1 MRFNIN
7 APFWRFMDTLLRFV
21 GLNLVYLITLIPNVT
36 IGPARAALYSTM
48 FAYDEHDDIRLV
60 KEYLTRFKREFKQG
74 LAAWVLV
81 AILATAILFG
91 LSFWKAWDTN
101 APYIPL
107 ILLVIAAVV
116 GAALPNTLH
125 RCRHA
130 SPTPPAGSSRYRR
143 CSPGEP
149 SPARSS
155 SSSSTYSRPAC
166 HISYRSYAF
175 SPSSS
180 ASPGWRMRNPSFCC
194 GASNGMAERAKWRI
208 RNMSMRT
215 SRVRA
220 FLQESCFVGDERQR
234 IVDEFAQADF
244 PRHRTTPDGR
254 PPTGWTR
261 SPACPTPPRPAI
273 PNGFRAFR
281 RRTARNRS
289 TNRPAARYR
298 HRPDSVLSRWPRP
311 ARRWPVRRPPRSAHH
326 GNAGASNRRP
336 VPHRSKPH
344 SFGHSGSL
352 DQRATASIRFQT
364 SASSA
369 SAQRISQ
376 RHRHT

>member
-101 APYIPL
+101 ASYIPL

-116 GAALPNTLH
+116 VALFAEYAAPLQARFANTTGRLFSLSAMFPW
-125 RCRHA
+125 RA
-130 SPTPPAGSSRYRR
+130 
-143 CSPGEP
+143 

-215 SRVRA
+215 SDVAAALRNHALSVMNVSGLSMNLRK
-220 FLQESCFVGDERQR
+220 
-234 IVDEFAQADF
+234 
-244 PRHRTTPDGR
+244 
-254 PPTGWTR
+254 PT
-261 SPACPTPPRPAI
+261 S
-273 PNGFRAFR
+273 
-281 RRTARNRS
+281 
-289 TNRPAARYR
+289 AAPY
-298 HRPDSVLSRWPRP
+298 
-311 ARRWPVRRPPRSAHH
+311 
-326 GNAGASNRRP
+326 NAGWSATNGMDTLTCMSDAP
-336 VPHRSKPH
+336 KTCDSK
-344 SFGHSGSL
+344 
-352 DQRATASIRFQT
+352 RF
-364 SASSA
+364 SSV
-369 SAQRISQ
+369 S
-376 RHRHT
+376 

>member
-101 APYIPL
+101 ASYIPL

-116 GAALPNTLH
+116 VALFAEYAAPLQARFANTTGRLFSLSAMFPW
-125 RCRHA
+125 R
-130 SPTPPAGSSRYRR
+130 
-143 CSPGEP
+143 P

-215 SRVRA
+215 SDVAAALRNHALSVMNVSGLSMNLRK
-220 FLQESCFVGDERQR
+220 
-234 IVDEFAQADF
+234 
-244 PRHRTTPDGR
+244 
-254 PPTGWTR
+254 PT
-261 SPACPTPPRPAI
+261 S
-273 PNGFRAFR
+273 
-281 RRTARNRS
+281 
-289 TNRPAARYR
+289 AAPY
-298 HRPDSVLSRWPRP
+298 
-311 ARRWPVRRPPRSAHH
+311 
-326 GNAGASNRRP
+326 NAGWSATNGMDTLTCMSDAP
-336 VPHRSKPH
+336 KTCDSK
-344 SFGHSGSL
+344 
-352 DQRATASIRFQT
+352 RF
-364 SASSA
+364 SSV
-369 SAQRISQ
+369 S
-376 RHRHT
+376 

>member
-7 APFWRFMDTLLRFV
+7 VPFWRFMDTLLRFV

-101 APYIPL
+101 ASYIPL

-116 GAALPNTLH
+116 VALFAEYAAPLQARFANTTGRLFSLSAMFPW
-125 RCRHA
+125 RA
-130 SPTPPAGSSRYRR
+130 
-143 CSPGEP
+143 

-180 ASPGWRMRNPSFCC
+180 ASLGGVCEIPHSAVGLQTVWR
-194 GASNGMAERAKWRI
+194 NGQSGESAICQCA
-208 RNMSMRT
+208 
-215 SRVRA
+215 RVT
-220 FLQESCFVGDERQR
+220 L
-234 IVDEFAQADF
+234 
-244 PRHRTTPDGR
+244 
-254 PPTGWTR
+254 
-261 SPACPTPPRPAI
+261 
-273 PNGFRAFR
+273 R
-281 RRTARNRS
+281 RR
-289 TNRPAARYR
+289 
-298 HRPDSVLSRWPRP
+298 
-311 ARRWPVRRPPRSAHH
+311 
-326 GNAGASNRRP
+326 
-336 VPHRSKPH
+336 
-344 SFGHSGSL
+344 SGIML
-352 DQRATASIRFQT
+352 CR
-364 SASSA
+364 
-369 SAQRISQ
+369 
-376 RHRHT
+376 

>member
-101 APYIPL
+101 ASYIPL

-116 GAALPNTLH
+116 VALFAEYAAPLQARFANTTGRLFSLS
-125 RCRHA
+125 A
-130 SPTPPAGSSRYRR
+130 MF
-143 CSPGEP
+143 PGEP

-215 SRVRA
+215 SDVAAALRNHALSVMNVSGLSMNLRK
-220 FLQESCFVGDERQR
+220 
-234 IVDEFAQADF
+234 
-244 PRHRTTPDGR
+244 
-254 PPTGWTR
+254 PT
-261 SPACPTPPRPAI
+261 S
-273 PNGFRAFR
+273 
-281 RRTARNRS
+281 
-289 TNRPAARYR
+289 AAPY
-298 HRPDSVLSRWPRP
+298 
-311 ARRWPVRRPPRSAHH
+311 
-326 GNAGASNRRP
+326 NAGWSATNGMDTLTCMSDAP
-336 VPHRSKPH
+336 KTCDSK
-344 SFGHSGSL
+344 
-352 DQRATASIRFQT
+352 RF
-364 SASSA
+364 SSV
-369 SAQRISQ
+369 S
-376 RHRHT
+376 

>member
-1 MRFNIN
+1 MKFNTN
-7 APFWRFMDTLLRFV
+7 VPFWQFMNTLARFTA
-21 GLNLVYLITLIPNVT
+21 LNLVYLVTLIPIIT

-101 APYIPL
+101 ASYIPL

-116 GAALPNTLH
+116 VALFAEYAAPLQARFANTTGRLFSLSAMFPW
-125 RCRHA
+125 RA
-130 SPTPPAGSSRYRR
+130 
-143 CSPGEP
+143 

-215 SRVRA
+215 SDVAAALRNHALSVMNVSGLSMNLRK
-220 FLQESCFVGDERQR
+220 
-234 IVDEFAQADF
+234 
-244 PRHRTTPDGR
+244 
-254 PPTGWTR
+254 PT
-261 SPACPTPPRPAI
+261 S
-273 PNGFRAFR
+273 
-281 RRTARNRS
+281 
-289 TNRPAARYR
+289 AAPY
-298 HRPDSVLSRWPRP
+298 
-311 ARRWPVRRPPRSAHH
+311 
-326 GNAGASNRRP
+326 NAGWSATNGMDTLTCMSDAP
-336 VPHRSKPH
+336 KTCDSK
-344 SFGHSGSL
+344 
-352 DQRATASIRFQT
+352 RF
-364 SASSA
+364 SSV
-369 SAQRISQ
+369 S
-376 RHRHT
+376 

>member
-1 MRFNIN
+1 MKFNTN
-7 APFWRFMDTLLRFV
+7 VPFWQFMNTLARFTA
-21 GLNLVYLITLIPNVT
+21 LNLVYLVTLIPIIT

-48 FAYDEHDDIRLV
+48 FAYDEHDDVNLV
-60 KEYLTRFKREFKQG
+60 REYLKRFKREFKQG

-101 APYIPL
+101 ASYIPL

-116 GAALPNTLH
+116 VALFAEYAAPLQARFANTTGRLFSLSAMFPW
-125 RCRHA
+125 RA
-130 SPTPPAGSSRYRR
+130 
-143 CSPGEP
+143 

-215 SRVRA
+215 SDVAAALRNHALSVMNVSGLSMNLRK
-220 FLQESCFVGDERQR
+220 
-234 IVDEFAQADF
+234 
-244 PRHRTTPDGR
+244 
-254 PPTGWTR
+254 PT
-261 SPACPTPPRPAI
+261 S
-273 PNGFRAFR
+273 
-281 RRTARNRS
+281 
-289 TNRPAARYR
+289 AAPY
-298 HRPDSVLSRWPRP
+298 
-311 ARRWPVRRPPRSAHH
+311 
-326 GNAGASNRRP
+326 NAGWSVTNGMDTLTCMSDAP
-336 VPHRSKPH
+336 KTCDSK
-344 SFGHSGSL
+344 
-352 DQRATASIRFQT
+352 RF
-364 SASSA
+364 SSV
-369 SAQRISQ
+369 S
-376 RHRHT
+376 

>member
-81 AILATAILFG
+81 AILAAAILFG

-101 APYIPL
+101 ASYIPL

-116 GAALPNTLH
+116 VALFAEYVAPLQARFANTTGRLFSLSAMFPW
-125 RCRHA
+125 RA
-130 SPTPPAGSSRYRR
+130 
-143 CSPGEP
+143 

-155 SSSSTYSRPAC
+155 SSSSTHSRPAC

-180 ASPGWRMRNPSFCC
+180 ASLGGVCEIPHSAVGLQTVWR
-194 GASNGMAERAKWRI
+194 NGQSGESAICQCA
-208 RNMSMRT
+208 
-215 SRVRA
+215 RVT
-220 FLQESCFVGDERQR
+220 L
-234 IVDEFAQADF
+234 
-244 PRHRTTPDGR
+244 
-254 PPTGWTR
+254 
-261 SPACPTPPRPAI
+261 
-273 PNGFRAFR
+273 R
-281 RRTARNRS
+281 RR
-289 TNRPAARYR
+289 
-298 HRPDSVLSRWPRP
+298 
-311 ARRWPVRRPPRSAHH
+311 
-326 GNAGASNRRP
+326 
-336 VPHRSKPH
+336 
-344 SFGHSGSL
+344 SGIML
-352 DQRATASIRFQT
+352 CR
-364 SASSA
+364 
-369 SAQRISQ
+369 
-376 RHRHT
+376 

>member
-101 APYIPL
+101 ASYIPL

-116 GAALPNTLH
+116 VALFAEYVAPLQARFANTTGRLFSLSAMFPW
-125 RCRHA
+125 RA
-130 SPTPPAGSSRYRR
+130 
-143 CSPGEP
+143 

-215 SRVRA
+215 SDVAAALRNHALSVMNISGLSMNLRK
-220 FLQESCFVGDERQR
+220 
-234 IVDEFAQADF
+234 
-244 PRHRTTPDGR
+244 
-254 PPTGWTR
+254 PT
-261 SPACPTPPRPAI
+261 S
-273 PNGFRAFR
+273 
-281 RRTARNRS
+281 
-289 TNRPAARYR
+289 AAPY
-298 HRPDSVLSRWPRP
+298 
-311 ARRWPVRRPPRSAHH
+311 
-326 GNAGASNRRP
+326 NAGWSATNGMDTLTCMSDAP
-336 VPHRSKPH
+336 KTCDSK
-344 SFGHSGSL
+344 
-352 DQRATASIRFQT
+352 RF
-364 SASSA
+364 SSV
-369 SAQRISQ
+369 S
-376 RHRHT
+376 

>member
-101 APYIPL
+101 ASYIPL

-116 GAALPNTLH
+116 VALFAEYAAPLQARFANTTGRLFSLSAMFPW
-125 RCRHA
+125 RA
-130 SPTPPAGSSRYRR
+130 FP
-143 CSPGEP
+143 CSLVLVVIDVL
-149 SPARSS
+149 A
-155 SSSSTYSRPAC
+155 AC

-215 SRVRA
+215 SDVAAALRNHALSVMNVSGLSMNLRK
-220 FLQESCFVGDERQR
+220 
-234 IVDEFAQADF
+234 
-244 PRHRTTPDGR
+244 
-254 PPTGWTR
+254 PT
-261 SPACPTPPRPAI
+261 S
-273 PNGFRAFR
+273 
-281 RRTARNRS
+281 
-289 TNRPAARYR
+289 AAPY
-298 HRPDSVLSRWPRP
+298 
-311 ARRWPVRRPPRSAHH
+311 
-326 GNAGASNRRP
+326 NAGWSATNGMDTLTCMSDAP
-336 VPHRSKPH
+336 KTCDSK
-344 SFGHSGSL
+344 
-352 DQRATASIRFQT
+352 RF
-364 SASSA
+364 SSV
-369 SAQRISQ
+369 S
-376 RHRHT
+376 

>member
-81 AILATAILFG
+81 AILAAAILFG

-101 APYIPL
+101 TSYIPL

-116 GAALPNTLH
+116 VALFAEYVAPLQARFANTTGRL
-125 RCRHA
+125 
-130 SPTPPAGSSRYRR
+130 SSRYRR

-215 SRVRA
+215 SDVAAALRNHALSVMNVSGLSMNLRK
-220 FLQESCFVGDERQR
+220 
-234 IVDEFAQADF
+234 
-244 PRHRTTPDGR
+244 
-254 PPTGWTR
+254 PT
-261 SPACPTPPRPAI
+261 S
-273 PNGFRAFR
+273 
-281 RRTARNRS
+281 
-289 TNRPAARYR
+289 AAPY
-298 HRPDSVLSRWPRP
+298 
-311 ARRWPVRRPPRSAHH
+311 
-326 GNAGASNRRP
+326 NAGWSATNGMDTLTCMSDAP
-336 VPHRSKPH
+336 KTCDSK
-344 SFGHSGSL
+344 
-352 DQRATASIRFQT
+352 RF
-364 SASSA
+364 SSV
-369 SAQRISQ
+369 S
-376 RHRHT
+376 